1 MIDIQAFNKS
11 LKTTWIKK
19 YLDNENQGKWKLF
32 FDLELETLGG
42 NILFTGNLNKKD
54 TNMTIRVSDRFIK
67 EILAIWSEV
76 NFEDCITS
84 ENQFLEQS
92 IWHNTL
98 IRIGVGPIFYKE
110 WYLKGITKVK
120 HLKDEDN
127 NFYTLSDFQNKY
139 SLNVRPLAYYGVVS
153 ALKHLWKT
161 CNPNNKTS
169 LTSENECFSGKFLKS
184 QKASRLVYNK
194 IVTMQNS
201 APLKSQQKWLEDCN
215 GINNENFRWNAAY
228 RLASKCT
235 KSTKLIEFQFK
246 LLHRRIPTNEF
257 LVKIGLKDTP
267 QCSFCKEE
275 PEKLIHLSRLCP
287 KTDSFW
293 QSVITWLNH
302 RKIIPDNYSIAD
314 IVALGLRPDS
324 SKYHCQVNFCFL
336 LARHYIWL
344 CKAKENLPRLKGFI
358 QCLKSMYTIEAKAC
372 NTLAKK
378 WSLLADSTFSL
389 SLN

>member
-1 MIDIQAFNKS
+1 MQS
-11 LKTTWIKK
+11 R
-19 YLDNENQGKWKLF
+19 G
-32 FDLELETLGG
+32 
-42 NILFTGNLNKKD
+42 
-54 TNMTIRVSDRFIK
+54 
-67 EILAIWSEV
+67 SEV
-76 NFEDCITS
+76 NFEDCITC

-92 IWHNTL
+92 IWHNSL
-98 IRIGVGPIFYKE
+98 IRIGVGPLIFYKE

-139 SLNVRPLAYYGVVS
+139 SLNARPLAYYGVVP
-153 ALKHLWKT
+153 ALNVRRLWKT
-161 CNPNNKTS
+161 CNPNNKAI
-169 LTSENECFSGKFLKS
+169 LTSEHECFSRKFLKS
-184 QKASRLVYNK
+184 QKPSRLVCNK
-194 IVTMQNS
+194 IVTMPGS
-201 APLKSQQKWLEDCN
+201 APLKSQQKCLEDCN
-215 GINNENFRWNAAY
+215 GINNENFQWSAAY

-257 LVKIGLKDTP
+257 LVKIGIKDTP

-275 PEKLIHLSRLCP
+275 PEKLIHLFWLCP
-287 KTDSFW
+287 KTVSFW
-293 QSVITWLNH
+293 QSIITWLNH
-302 RKIIPDNYSIAD
+302 RKIIPDNYSVAN

-324 SKYHCQVNFCFL
+324 SRYHGQVNFCFL

-358 QCLKSMYTIEAKAC
+358 QYLKSMYTIEAKAC
-372 NTLAKK
+372 NTLPKK
-378 WSLLADSTFSL
+378 LSLLADSTFSL

>member
-1 MIDIQAFNKS
+1 M
-11 LKTTWIKK
+11 
-19 YLDNENQGKWKLF
+19 
-32 FDLELETLGG
+32 
-42 NILFTGNLNKKD
+42 
-54 TNMTIRVSDRFIK
+54 
-67 EILAIWSEV
+67 
-76 NFEDCITS
+76 
-84 ENQFLEQS
+84 
-92 IWHNTL
+92 
-98 IRIGVGPIFYKE
+98 
-110 WYLKGITKVK
+110 
-120 HLKDEDN
+120 KDEDN

-161 CNPNNKTS
+161 CNPNNKTN
-169 LTSENECFSGKFLKS
+169 LTSENECFSGKFLKA

-194 IVTMQNS
+194 IVTTQSS

-215 GINNENFRWNAAY
+215 GINNENFQWNAAY

-257 LVKIGLKDTP
+257 LVKIGIKDTP

-275 PEKLIHLSRLCP
+275 PEKLIHLFWLCP

-358 QCLKSMYTIEAKAC
+358 QYLKSMYTIEAKAC
-372 NTLAKK
+372 NTLPKK